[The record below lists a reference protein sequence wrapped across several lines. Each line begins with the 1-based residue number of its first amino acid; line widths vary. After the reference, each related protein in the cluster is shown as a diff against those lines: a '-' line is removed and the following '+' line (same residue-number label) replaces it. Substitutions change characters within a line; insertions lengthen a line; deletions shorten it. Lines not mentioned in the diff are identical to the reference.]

1 MSMKTRWILLFSVAL
16 VAICGCNKKE
26 SYTVSFDSNGGE
38 GVMNPQLFTE
48 GQQQALS
55 KNAFTREG
63 YLFSE
68 WNGDGV
74 KYLDE
79 QLISVHSDM
88 TLYAI
93 WIQDTTQVEPSA
105 PTYEQHNGHDY
116 VDLGLPSG
124 TKWATCNVGATT
136 PEGYGDYYAWGET
149 TIKTYYEWS
158 NYHHCNGGQ
167 SSDMTK
173 YCNKY
178 SYGYNGYTDNLSV
191 LEAADDVAYVAWGGN
206 WRMPTMEEMN
216 ELKNCCSTHITS
228 VNGIYCYI
236 CTGPNGN
243 SIFLPMAGYRD
254 GRVLNSSG
262 LHGEGYYWSSS
273 LDVDQ
278 PNSAWYLTRRE
289 MAGKYRYYGMTVRPV
304 WK

>member
-1 MSMKTRWILLFSVAL
+1 MKTRWILLFSVAL

-38 GVMNPQLFTE
+38 GVMNPQVFTE

-136 PEGYGDYYAWGET
+136 PEGRGNYYAWGET
-149 TIKTYYEWS
+149 TIKTYYLWS
-158 NYHHCNGGQ
+158 NYHLSDQ
-167 SSDMTK
+167 SGTSLTK
-173 YCNKY
+173 YCND
-178 SYGYNGYTDNLSV
+178 SHYGNNGYTDNLIV
-191 LEAADDVAYVAWGGN
+191 LEAMDDVASVEWGGN

-216 ELKNCCSTHITS
+216 ELMNNC
-228 VNGIYCYI
+228 VDCYEPSGYKF
-236 CTGPNGN
+236 TGPNGN
-243 SIFLPMAGYRD
+243 SIFLPMSGYKDNRS
-254 GRVLNSSG
+254 VLNG
-262 LHGEGYYWSSS
+262 IDEGYYWCSS
-273 LDVDQ
+273 LDLDQ
-278 PNSAWYLTRRE
+278 PKSAWYMLIIRAYRNHLGGME
-289 MAGKYRYYGMTVRPV
+289 RYYGMPVRPV
-304 WK
+304 WKS